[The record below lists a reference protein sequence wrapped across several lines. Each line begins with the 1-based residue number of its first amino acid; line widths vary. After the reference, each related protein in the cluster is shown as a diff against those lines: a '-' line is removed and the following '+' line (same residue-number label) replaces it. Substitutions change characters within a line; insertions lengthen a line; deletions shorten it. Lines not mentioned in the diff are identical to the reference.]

1 MSMILLKPANKII
14 HLNVGIKRRTISL
27 TGFSETTAVGSAPPN
42 RKADNYVSFFHPAVQ
57 ACLRHG

>member
-27 TGFSETTAVGSAPPN
+27 TGFAETGLSETTKGPGFRLHNP
-42 RKADNYVSFFHPAVQ
+42 KIK
-57 ACLRHG
+57 L